1 VNNECVKKGI
11 AMHILHVVGARPNFM
26 KVSPVYSALQA
37 RGVRQTLLHTGQH
50 YDANMSD
57 IFFQQLE
64 LPPPD
69 VFLGV
74 GSGSHA
80 EQTAEVMKCFE
91 KAVLEAKPDMV
102 LVYGDINSTVAAALV
117 SRKLGIPLG
126 HVEAGLRSF
135 DRALPEEV
143 NRIVT
148 DQLADAL
155 YTPSADADENL
166 LREGISPDRIHRVG
180 NVMIDTLVRLRPKA
194 LLPEGVEGLSSYG
207 LVTMH
212 RPSNVDNFDVL
223 RSLMCALVDVSDRLP
238 LVFPVHPRTRQCIE
252 QAGVQL
258 PDAERIRFLEP
269 VGYLEC
275 LALQQQAQ
283 VVITDSGGLQE
294 ETTYLGVPCVTM
306 RESTERPV
314 TIEMGSNRLVG
325 TDATL
330 LLNEVTRILDGEDR
344 PSRIPELWDGAAS
357 ERIAD
362 RILGSAVDEKS
373 GQHAAA

>member
-1 VNNECVKKGI
+1 
-11 AMHILHVVGARPNFM
+11 MHILHVVGARPNFM
-26 KVSPVYSALQA
+26 KVSPVYSALKA
-37 RGVRQTLLHTGQH
+37 RNARQTLLHTGQH

-91 KAVLEAKPDMV
+91 KAVLQAKPDMV
-102 LVYGDINSTVAAALV
+102 LVYGDINSTLAAALV

-126 HVEAGLRSF
+126 HVEAGLRSD
-135 DRALPEEV
+135 DRSMPEEV
-143 NRIVT
+143 NRILT

-155 YTPSADADENL
+155 YTPSSDADDNL
-166 LREGISPDRIHRVG
+166 LREGISASRIHRVG
-180 NVMIDTLVRLRPKA
+180 NVMIDTLVRLLPKA
-194 LLPEGVEGLSSYG
+194 SLPEGQDGSSPFG

-212 RPSNVDNFDVL
+212 RPSNVDDFNVL
-223 RSLMCALVDVSDRLP
+223 RSLMHALVDVSGRLP
-238 LVFPVHPRTRQCIE
+238 LVFPVHPRTRQRIE
-252 QAGVQL
+252 QAGVKL
-258 PDAERIRFLEP
+258 PGTERIRFLEP

-275 LALQQQAQ
+275 LALQQQAS

-314 TIEMGSNRLVG
+314 TIEVGSNRLVG
-325 TDATL
+325 TDANL
-330 LLNEVTRILDGEDR
+330 LQSEVNRILEGQDKA
-344 PSRIPELWDGAAS
+344 SRIPDLWDGFAS
-357 ERIAD
+357 DRIAD
-362 RILGSAVDEKS
+362 RILESVVGEKS
-373 GQHAAA
+373 GQHVAA